1 MNRKFSDRL
10 ILLRQEKDL
19 TQVQVANGTG
29 LTENSIQ
36 NYERGRRKPTYD
48 ALITLADY
56 FDVSLDYLVGRSTN
70 PRRLP

>member
-1 MNRKFSDRL
+1 MNFSDRL

>member
-48 ALITLADY
+48 ALIAIAKY
-56 FDVSLDYLVGRSTN
+56 FNVSLDYLCGLSDE
-70 PRRLP
+70 P